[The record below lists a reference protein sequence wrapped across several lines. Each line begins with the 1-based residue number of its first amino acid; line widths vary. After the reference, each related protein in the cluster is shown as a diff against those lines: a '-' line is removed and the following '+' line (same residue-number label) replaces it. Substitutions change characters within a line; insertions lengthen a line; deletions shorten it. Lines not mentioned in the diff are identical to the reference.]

1 MCAVPIA
8 FQVPRVQEAPF
19 IQYSDFVIILRM
31 SWFTVPEALK
41 DLKASVESVIP
52 IPTIDGSMLEK
63 LTLSSPELLE
73 ERRRIDEEEKHK
85 EIVKDMISLMPWE
98 TRDPERDILVE
109 ECKEAILRLSAD
121 THTFCGPFHL
131 PKLSVKLQTEDIGK
145 ISSDDGIVESGD
157 QAPQVEPPTDE
168 ALEKLKTL
176 APLPSL
182 LQNFELDA
190 HVGLIQKLL
199 RLDPKLVG
207 MQSRLSG
214 GGDHERIFWQ
224 NYFFHCAWC
233 RYEAGLSIDEIWSDQ
248 PQADS
253 LATSV
258 AGSEAN
264 EEETI
269 TFDAHEEPETH
280 KAFLSD
286 PTTDADGPFQAV
298 EGQKEVLSGMAGSE
312 GGAPLSSVENSGFEL
327 VGDAEGAD
335 DENTPPGDIV
345 DYELDALEAEIAREL
360 ED

>member
-1 MCAVPIA
+1 
-8 FQVPRVQEAPF
+8 
-19 IQYSDFVIILRM
+19 M

-63 LTLSSPELLE
+63 LTLTSPELLE

-85 EIVKDMISLMPWE
+85 ERVKDMISLMPWE

-109 ECKEAILRLSAD
+109 ECKEAILRLSTD
-121 THTFCGPFHL
+121 THVFCGPFHL
-131 PKLSVKLQTEDIGK
+131 PKPSVKLQAENGGKASGEDR
-145 ISSDDGIVESGD
+145 ISENDDH
-157 QAPQVEPPTDE
+157 APQVEPPTDE

-176 APLPSL
+176 EPLPPL
-182 LQNFELDA
+182 LQNFELNA

-199 RLDPKLVG
+199 RLDPNLVR
-207 MQSRLSG
+207 MQSCLSG

-248 PQADS
+248 PQADT
-253 LATSV
+253 LATSA

-269 TFDAHEEPETH
+269 TFDAIEDPDAE

-286 PTTDADGPFQAV
+286 PTTDADAPFHAG
-298 EGQKEVLSGMAGSE
+298 EGDMEVPSGTAGSDLRV
-312 GGAPLSSVENSGFEL
+312 ASTLAENAGFEL
-327 VGDAEGAD
+327 VGESKGAD
-335 DENTPPGDIV
+335 DETKLPGDIG